1 MDLNWLMQ
9 TAIMICIGI
18 IGYFLKDLKK
28 SFEQKISNIEFKID
42 VSEKRMAQENEKMEK
57 RIAELQKNFNDY
69 KDYVSEKYTL
79 KDDFIRAIS
88 SVDKKLDKI
97 YDVVVKRGET

>member
-1 MDLNWLMQ
+1 MNLSWLLQ
-9 TAIMICIGI
+9 TAVVLCLGI

-28 SFEQKISNIEFKID
+28 SFEQKISNIELKID
-42 VSEKRMAQENEKMEK
+42 ASEKRMSQENDKMEK
-57 RIAELQKNFNDY
+57 RLEELQKNFNDY

-79 KDDFIRAIS
+79 KDDFIRAVSTI
-88 SVDKKLDKI
+88 DKKLDKI